1 MGYVCNQVGTCD
13 AEPQHCADIR
23 AKAEVFC
30 VGAPKGFISKAFVV
44 NGNGFQLGEVRQLMT
59 EEIIALRSLDDLV
72 NDSGEGKWRSLFL
85 HRAEPLFHTLLEPL
99 TKLTPGPNHE
109 VVDMDKNNADDLSMV
124 KIMSNCSVKKVVVV
138 YALD

>member
-1 MGYVCNQVGTCD
+1 MSYICDQVGTCD
-13 AEPQHCADIR
+13 AEPQHGADVR

-44 NGNGFQLGEVRQLMT
+44 NGNGFQLGKVRQLMT
-59 EEIIALRSLDDLV
+59 EEFVTFRSAEDLV

-99 TKLTPGPNHE
+99 TKLTTGPNHK
-109 VVDMDKNNADDLSMV
+109 VVNVDKNDTDDLSVV
-124 KIMSNCSVKKVVVV
+124 KIMSNCSVKEVVVV
-138 YALD
+138 YAFD